1 MYSNLSLSFPMES
14 GGSQVLADAML
25 QATAMKPKYF
35 RRVTAIKEAKED
47 NYQTLSIT
55 IDSRD
60 DPNLSGGNPIS
71 TQKYSNIVS
80 TLPLSVL
87 RTLDMDDIYLTS
99 GQRSALRELL
109 YSPSIKVG
117 MQFKSA
123 WWEKLGIVGGQSYT
137 DRPSRSIVYPSHGPG
152 LGNSQRSN
160 VLIASYNGMQDSQR
174 LAALMRGRDTPEEK
188 LLLDMIMKDLSVIHK
203 KPLQEL
209 WDEFIDYHAWDWY
222 SHSFALGEKSSVVLT
237 QQTLF

>member
-1 MYSNLSLSFPMES
+1 MES